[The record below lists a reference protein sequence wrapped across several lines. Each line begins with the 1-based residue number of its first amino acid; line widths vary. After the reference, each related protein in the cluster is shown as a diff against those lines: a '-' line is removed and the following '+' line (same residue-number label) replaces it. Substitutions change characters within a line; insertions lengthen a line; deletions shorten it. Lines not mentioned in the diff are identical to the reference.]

1 MRPKVFSAGHANL
14 IAFRFTLP
22 FFLGLLTARGNPPE
36 ELLIFSLAG
45 YALFVLCWLNLP
57 ATADRVYFG
66 FSYALGYFTLSL
78 FWVGTNYI
86 VGESHDILRAG
97 FFVAAIAIY
106 SSLFWTAAFL
116 GVSIL
121 PAHNFDRAW
130 LLGLAIPVADL
141 ARATLGQSPIAL
153 FGGMWTQTPMVHFAS
168 AGSAFLI
175 ALSVCLPVSLIVGKR
190 YVSAIVVVAL
200 CVGYLTLG
208 RSEPTLPSNVRIA
221 IIQHNAEQSLKWSD
235 GYDSILENR
244 LFTMARAAQSHGA
257 DIIIAPENAITR
269 LMLDDDP
276 FYDRLNAHD
285 IPPLLFG
292 APANNSS
299 GQLTNAAILASGD
312 LQQPAKY
319 NKVHLAPVA
328 EMDIRPFS
336 KPTLSLAPGA
346 SQAVFE
352 LPGNLPSIAPLICF
366 DAAFSLWKNT
376 FPSRPDLLAVITS
389 ESLIG
394 EYGSHQALN
403 NSIIRAVETGLPV
416 VRSSATGLSAI
427 IAPDGRVLVQTGFDT
442 RDLRIARLPLPFE
455 PTLFWKYGRLLNYIA
470 IMVILSASMLTARF
484 SMRSYRSVRTGILP
498 APAYIEY

>member
-1 MRPKVFSAGHANL
+1 MLPKVIAALYAN
-14 IAFRFTLP
+14 RFAIRFILP
-22 FFLGLLTARGNPPE
+22 FFLGLLTASGNVSSDF
-36 ELLIFSLAG
+36 LILSLFG
-45 YALFVLCWLNLP
+45 YALFALYWLNFP
-57 ATADRVYFG
+57 SAVVRFYSAI
-66 FSYALGYFTLSL
+66 SYSLGYFVLSL
-78 FWVGTNYI
+78 FWVGTYYTF
-86 VGESHDILRAG
+86 GESQTIIWAV
-97 FFVAAIAIY
+97 FSVAAIIIY
-106 SSLFWTAAFL
+106 SSLFWTVAFL
-116 GVSIL
+116 AVSIL
-121 PAHNFDRAW
+121 PVQYFDRAW

-153 FGGMWTQTPMVHFAS
+153 FGGMWTETPLVHFAS

-175 ALSVCLPVSLIVGKR
+175 SLSVCLPVSLIVGKR
-190 YVSAIVVVAL
+190 HVSAIVVVAL

-221 IIQHNAEQSLKWSD
+221 IIQHNAEQSPKWSD

-312 LQQPAKY
+312 LQQPVKY

-328 EMDIRPFS
+328 EMDIWPFS
-336 KPTLSLAPGA
+336 KSSLSLAPGA

-366 DAAFSLWKNT
+366 DAAFALWKNT
-376 FPSRPDLLAVITS
+376 FSSRPDLLAVITS

-442 RDLRIARLPLPFE
+442 RDIRIARLPLPFE
-455 PTLFWKYGRLLNYIA
+455 PTLFWKYGRLLNYIE
-470 IMVILSASMLTARF
+470 ILIICSASMFTARF
-484 SMRSYRSVRTGILP
+484 SLLSYLAVRITKP
-498 APAYIEY
+498 